1 MKNVAKSSAVRVDEG
16 RGGLRREVLKSMRI
30 VNFVVIGSHFSS
42 RGISREGREEGLI
55 KTKVSRIFPLAPLPL
70 CTPEF
75 RTMFAENIR

>member
-1 MKNVAKSSAVRVDEG
+1 
-16 RGGLRREVLKSMRI
+16 LKSMRVRRI
-30 VNFVVIGSHFSS
+30 VNFVVIVSHFSS

-55 KTKVSRIFPLAPLPL
+55 KTKVSRIFPLAPLPR